1 MVLVCGFVVGLAGVW
16 SRVWVMSSQELV
28 SLVPGVRPVALMD
41 QVSVGVL
48 VEAVPRDRVD
58 EAIETCGVR
67 ELRRGGKLPAHVAVY
82 LTMGLCLF
90 PDDPQDEVAAKVTGS
105 LSGFGVWD
113 ASWEAPTS
121 SAITQARKRIG
132 PEVIRRVFDR
142 VAAPVAQY
150 GTPGGFL
157 RSWRVMAIDGFSL
170 DVPDTKAN
178 AAEFGYTTKEPGGSP
193 FPKARVVAVAEC
205 GTHAI
210 LDAEVGAFSTGEKT
224 LAMPLLARLGAD
236 WLLTAD
242 RNFYGF
248 TAWRTAA
255 ETGAAL
261 CWRAPGQLKLP
272 VLEVLGDGTYLTVVI
287 DSKVQGRRREAI
299 WEDARA
305 GREFDTDLARIAR
318 VVEYEVPDRGDPAK
332 RELIALLTTI
342 TDPGQASAEELAYAY
357 HQRWEQEGA
366 IDQVKTQL
374 RGSGRILRSK
384 SPDLAYAEIYGYLL
398 THYAISALIGR
409 AATGA
414 GLDPDRVSYA
424 RTLRLIRRSATGTA
438 AFPP

>member
-1 MVLVCGFVVGLAGVW
+1 MVLVCGFVAGSGGVW
-16 SRVWVMSSQELV
+16 VRLSVMSQEVVSQA
-28 SLVPGVRPVALMD
+28 PGVRPVALPD

-58 EAIETCGVR
+58 EAVDACGVR

-105 LSGFGVWD
+105 LSAFGVWD
-113 ASWEAPTS
+113 ASWQAPTS

-132 PEVIRRVFDR
+132 PEVIRRVFDL
-142 VAAPVAQY
+142 VAGPVAEY
-150 GTPGGFL
+150 GTAGGFL

-170 DVPDTKAN
+170 DVPDTPAN
-178 AAEFGYTTKEPGGSP
+178 AKEFGYTTNEPGGSP

-210 LDAEVGAFSTGEKT
+210 LDAQVGAFSTGEKT
-224 LAMPLLARLGAD
+224 LAMPLLERLGAD

-248 TAWRTAA
+248 PAWRTAA
-255 ETGAAL
+255 DTGAAL
-261 CWRAPGQLKLP
+261 CWRAPGTLKLE
-272 VLEVLGDGTYLTVVI
+272 VLEVLADGTYLTLVI
-287 DSKVQGRRREAI
+287 DSRIQRQRREKLREAV
-299 WEDARA
+299 RA
-305 GREFDTDLARIAR
+305 GQQPDPAQARIVR
-318 VVEYEVPDRGDPAK
+318 VIEYEVPDRGDPAK
-332 RELIALLTTI
+332 REPITLLTTI
-342 TDPGQASAEELAYAY
+342 TDPHHASAEELAYAY
-357 HQRWEQEGA
+357 HQRWEQETSF
-366 IDQVKTQL
+366 DQVKTQL

-384 SPDLAYAEIYGYLL
+384 SPELVHAEIYGYLL

-414 GLDPDRVSYA
+414 GLDPDRISYT

>member
-1 MVLVCGFVVGLAGVW
+1 MTSQDVV
-16 SRVWVMSSQELV
+16 SR
-28 SLVPGVRPVALMD
+28 VPGVRPVALMD

-48 VEAVPRDRVD
+48 VEAVGRDRVD
-58 EAIETCGVR
+58 EAVVACGVR

-90 PDDPQDEVAAKVTGS
+90 PDEPQDEVAAKVTGS
-105 LSGFGVWD
+105 LSAFGVWD
-113 ASWEAPTS
+113 AGWEPPTS

-132 PEVIRRVFDR
+132 PEVIRRVFEM
-142 VAAPVAQY
+142 VAAPVAEY
-150 GTPGGFL
+150 STPGGFL

-170 DVPDTKAN
+170 DVPDTKEN
-178 AAEFGYTTKEPGGSP
+178 AAAFGYTTNEPGGSP
-193 FPKARVVAVAEC
+193 FPKVRVVAVAEC

-210 LDAEVGAFSTGEKT
+210 LDAEAGAFSTGEKT
-224 LAMPLLARLGAD
+224 LAMPLLGRLGAD

-248 TAWRTAA
+248 PAWRSAA
-255 ETGAAL
+255 DTGAGL

-272 VLEVLGDGTYLTVVI
+272 VLDVLADGTYLTLLI
-287 DSKVQGRRREAI
+287 DSTVKGRRREAI
-299 WEDARA
+299 WEAART
-305 GREFDTDLARIAR
+305 GQQFDTGAARLAR

-342 TDPGQASAEELAYAY
+342 TDPNQASAEELAYAY
-357 HQRWEQEGA
+357 HQRWEQETS

-374 RGSGRILRSK
+374 RGAGRVLRSK
-384 SPDLAYAEIYGYLL
+384 SPDLVYAEIYGYLL
-398 THYAISALIGR
+398 THHAISALIAR

-414 GLDPDRVSYA
+414 GLDPDRISYA
-424 RTLRLIRRSATGTA
+424 RALRLVRRSATGTA

>member
-1 MVLVCGFVVGLAGVW
+1 
-16 SRVWVMSSQELV
+16 MSSQDVV
-28 SLVPGVRPVALMD
+28 SQVPGARPVALMD

-58 EAIETCGVR
+58 EAVDACGVR
-67 ELRRGGKLPAHVAVY
+67 EVRRGGKLPGHVAVY

-113 ASWEAPTS
+113 AAWQAPTS

-132 PEVIRRVFDR
+132 PEVIRRVFEL

-150 GTPGGFL
+150 STPGGFL

-170 DVPDTKAN
+170 DVPDSKEN
-178 AAEFGYTTKEPGGSP
+178 AAEFGYTTNEPGGSP

-224 LAMPLLARLGAD
+224 LAMPLLGRLGAD

-242 RNFYGF
+242 RNFYSF
-248 TAWRTAA
+248 PAWSIAA
-255 ETGAAL
+255 DTGAAL
-261 CWRAPGQLKLP
+261 CWRAPGTLK
-272 VLEVLGDGTYLTVVI
+272 LEVLKVLEDGTYLTVVI
-287 DSKVQGRRREAI
+287 DSRIQRQRREVIRAA
-299 WEDARA
+299 ARA
-305 GREFDTDLARIAR
+305 GGQLDPAQARVVR

-342 TDPGQASAEELAYAY
+342 TDPHRASAEELAYAY
-357 HQRWEQEGA
+357 HQRWEQETA

-384 SPDLAYAEIYGYLL
+384 SPDLIYAEIYGYLL
-398 THYAISALIGR
+398 THYAISALIAR

-414 GLDPDRVSYA
+414 GLDPDRISYA
-424 RTLRLIRRSATGTA
+424 RALRLVRRSATGTA